1 MLRSS
6 KCFEK
11 CLSKNNRLVIEIR
24 ILTNNLASWLINENM
39 KAGIFN
45 GANRSQRNVKY

>member
-6 KCFEK
+6 KCVEK

-24 ILTNNLASWLINENM
+24 LLTNNLASWLIDENM
-39 KAGIFN
+39 KVGIFN
-45 GANRSQRNVKY
+45 GANRSQCNVEY